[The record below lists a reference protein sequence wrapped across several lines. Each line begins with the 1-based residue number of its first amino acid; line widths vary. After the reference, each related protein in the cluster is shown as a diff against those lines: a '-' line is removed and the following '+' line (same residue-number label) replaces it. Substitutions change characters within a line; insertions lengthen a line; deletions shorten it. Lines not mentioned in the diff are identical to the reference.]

1 MRQAEIEVLRL
12 SETTSTNDEAKRLM
26 LQSMAQKVIVM
37 TDYQTAGRGQTGNTW
52 ESERGK
58 NLLFSV
64 GVRPAFL
71 QARRQF
77 LLLQVMSLAV
87 AQTLVQYTDNISI
100 KWPNDIYWCDK
111 KISGTLIENEL
122 SGESIRQCVLGTG
135 INVNQEH
142 FVSDAPNPVSLR
154 QILGHDVPRDRLF
167 MDFLK
172 HFETFYSRLESGESE
187 SLAQQYGDSLYWR
200 EGMHPYRDSRGTFRA
215 FIDGVEPDG
224 HLLLR
229 TDEGQVRRY
238 AFKEVSFLITL

>member
-64 GVRPAFL
+64 GVRPTFL
-71 QARRQF
+71 PARRQF

-172 HFETFYSRLESGESE
+172 HFETFYGRLESGESE

>member
-1 MRQAEIEVLRL
+1 MF
-12 SETTSTNDEAKRLM
+12 
-26 LQSMAQKVIVM
+26 QSMAQKVIVM

-71 QARRQF
+71 PARRQF

>member
-71 QARRQF
+71 PARRQF

-172 HFETFYSRLESGESE
+172 HFETFYGRLESGESE

>member
-71 QARRQF
+71 PARRQF

-215 FIDGVEPDG
+215 FIDCVEPDG

>member
-71 QARRQF
+71 PARRQF

>member
-1 MRQAEIEVLRL
+1 MKQAEIEVLRL
-12 SETTSTNDEAKRLM
+12 SETTSTNDEVKRLM
-26 LQSMAQKVIVM
+26 LQSKAQKVIVM
-37 TDYQTAGRGQTGNTW
+37 TDFQTAGRGQSGNTW
-52 ESERGK
+52 ESERGR

-64 GVRPAFL
+64 GVRPTFL
-71 QARRQF
+71 PARHQF

-87 AQTLVQYTDNISI
+87 AQTLAQYTDNISI
-100 KWPNDIYWCDK
+100 KWPNDIYWRDK

-167 MDFLK
+167 MNFLK

-215 FIDGVEPDG
+215 FIAGVEPDG

>member
-26 LQSMAQKVIVM
+26 FQSMAQKVIVM

-71 QARRQF
+71 PARRQF